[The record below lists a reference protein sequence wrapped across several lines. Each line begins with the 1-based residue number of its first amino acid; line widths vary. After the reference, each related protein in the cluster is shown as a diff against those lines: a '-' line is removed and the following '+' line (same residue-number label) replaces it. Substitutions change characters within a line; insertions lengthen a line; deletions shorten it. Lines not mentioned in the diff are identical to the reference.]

1 MTHEEKINYMK
12 IALGICSFSL
22 KIEDID
28 LIVSI
33 YDLVNEKKGEGNI
46 KDVLKVQESVKD
58 RYKTKI

>member
-33 YDLVNEKKGEGNI
+33 YDLVIDKKGSGNI
-46 KDVLKVQESVKD
+46 HDVLKVQESVKD

>member
-28 LIVSI
+28 LIFSI

-46 KDVLKVQESVKD
+46 KDILKIQESVKD

>member
-1 MTHEEKINYMK
+1 MKHEEKINYMK

-33 YDLVNEKKGEGNI
+33 YDLVLDKKGEANI
-46 KDVLKVQESVKD
+46 SEVFKIQQSVKD
-58 RYKTKI
+58 RYKTKV

>member
-33 YDLVNEKKGEGNI
+33 YDLVIDKKGSGNI
-46 KDVLKVQESVKD
+46 HDVLKVQESVKD
-58 RYKTKI
+58 RYKPKI

>member
-1 MTHEEKINYMK
+1 MTHGEKINYMK

-33 YDLVNEKKGEGNI
+33 YDLVFDKKGNGNI
-46 KDVLKVQESVKD
+46 KDVLKVQEAVKE
-58 RYKTKI
+58 RYKTKV